1 MKENIII
8 AGSSGAIG
16 GEFTKKYTNDLNVE
30 KVVTLSRNVNNHNHK
45 KIQSIKID
53 YNNEET
59 FKNLDE
65 ISQLDSISKV
75 IIATGILHTDELKPE
90 KSIDSIDGE
99 SMKKVFQVN
108 VFGPILLVKTLLP
121 LIKKSKGVKIV
132 FLTARVGSVSDNEL
146 GGWHSYRSSKTAL
159 NMMIKNLSIELKR
172 LNKEHVVIGIHP
184 GTVKSHL
191 SEPFL
196 RHVKHDV
203 FSPKESVGFMTKV
216 INEITHMD
224 SGKCFDFSG
233 KVIEP

>member
-16 GEFTKKYTNDLNVE
+16 GEFTELYANNSNVE
-30 KVVTLSRNVNNHNHK
+30 KIIALSRKPTNTNHN
-45 KIQSIKID
+45 KIQSVEID
-53 YNNEET
+53 YYNEAT

-65 ISQLDSISKV
+65 ISQLDSISKI
-75 IIATGILHTDELKPE
+75 IIATGILHTDQIRPE
-90 KSIDSIDGE
+90 KSIDSIAGE
-99 SMKKVFQVN
+99 DMRNVFQVN
-108 VFGPILLVKTLLP
+108 VFGPILLVKKLLP

-132 FLTARVGSVSDNEL
+132 FLTARVGSISDNVL
-146 GGWHSYRSSKTAL
+146 GGWHSYRSSKSAL
-159 NMMIKNLSIELKR
+159 NMMIKNLAIELKR

-196 RHVKHDV
+196 RHVKHDI
-203 FSPKESVGFMTKV
+203 FNPKESVDLMTQVISKV
-216 INEITHMD
+216 SQTD

>member
-1 MKENIII
+1 MKQNIII
-8 AGSSGAIG
+8 AGSSGSIG
-16 GEFTKKYTNDLNVE
+16 GEFTKQYTDDPNVE
-30 KVVTLSRNVNNHNHK
+30 KVVTLSRNVNNLNHE

-53 YNNEET
+53 YSNEAT

-65 ISQLDSISKV
+65 ISKLDSISKV
-75 IIATGILHTDELKPE
+75 IIATGILHTDQIKPE
-90 KSIDSIDGE
+90 KSIDSIAAED
-99 SMKKVFQVN
+99 MRKVFQVN
-108 VFGPILLVKTLLP
+108 VFGPILLVKKLLP
-121 LIKKSKGVKIV
+121 LIKRSKGVKIV
-132 FLTARVGSVSDNEL
+132 FLTARVGSISDNLL
-146 GGWHSYRSSKTAL
+146 GGWHSYRSSKSAL
-159 NMMIKNLSIELKR
+159 NMMIKNLAIELKR

-216 INEITHMD
+216 INEIAHKD